1 MIAQQKPKVLLVD
14 DDKNTRETLRR
25 GLKRA
30 GYEIFLAENGLAAIP
45 ILQDEDIDCLVTDYK
60 MPGMDGLRLATSAR
74 VVRPSVAIIMIS
86 AFANVDTAVHAIK
99 QGIFDVFEK
108 PVKLREVK
116 KAIARALENRLLL
129 IENRRLRADLK
140 GREELDRI
148 VGRAKTFRDALGIVE
163 QVAPVKSTVLLTG
176 ESGTGKEIFANALH
190 RLSPRADNPMI
201 KVHCAALAEG
211 LLEAELFG
219 HEKGAFTGAIRS
231 RKGRF
236 ELADGGTILLDEIG
250 EIPLSTQVKLLRVL
264 QEGEFERVGGTET
277 IKVDA
282 RVIAATNAD
291 LIAAVAAKTFRE
303 DLFYRLNVIS
313 IEVPPLRERRDDIPL
328 LVQHFIE
335 KYNNLTGKQLK
346 GIAPEA
352 LDMLMVMDWPGNVR
366 ELENVIERAVVLAT
380 DDLIGVGE
388 MPALRGSSTERNG
401 SGEGSAPIP
410 NGSGESSAIHFRVG
424 QSLADLEREAIQRTL
439 NAVDGDKDAA
449 ARILGIGVATLYR
462 RLKEMD
468 DGKES

>member
-14 DDKNTRETLRR
+14 DDKNTRETLQR

-30 GYEIFLAENGLAAIP
+30 GYEIFTAENGSKAIP
-45 ILQDEDIDCLVTDYK
+45 ILQDEEIDCLVTDYK
-60 MPGMDGLRLATSAR
+60 MPGMDGMRLATSAR

-86 AFANVDTAVHAIK
+86 AFANVDTAVLAIK

-108 PVKLREVK
+108 PVKLRDVK
-116 KAIARALENRLLL
+116 TAIARALENRLLL

-148 VGRAKTFRDALGIVE
+148 VGRAPAFRDALGMLE

-190 RLSPRADNPMI
+190 RLSPRAEEPMI

-219 HEKGAFTGAIRS
+219 HEKGAFTGAIAS

-236 ELADGGTILLDEIG
+236 ELANGGTILLDEIG

-264 QEGEFERVGGTET
+264 QEGEFERVGGSET
-277 IKVDA
+277 IQVDV
-282 RVIAATNAD
+282 RIIAATNVD
-291 LIAAVAAKTFRE
+291 LVQAVADRRFRE

-313 IEVPPLRERRDDIPL
+313 IEVPSLRDRRADIPL
-328 LVQHFIE
+328 LVQHFIA
-335 KYNNLTGKQLK
+335 KYNALTGKALK
-346 GIAPEA
+346 GIAPDA
-352 LDMLMVMDWPGNVR
+352 LDRLVNMDWPGNVR
-366 ELENVIERAVVLAT
+366 ELENVIERAVVLAA
-380 DDLIGVGE
+380 DDRVTGADILTE
-388 MPALRGSSTERNG
+388 SNGSNS
-401 SGEGSAPIP
+401 SGEGTAST
-410 NGSGESSAIHFRVG
+410 GEASAIHFRVG

-439 NAVDGDKDAA
+439 HAVDGDKDAA

-462 RLKEMD
+462 RLKEM
-468 DGKES
+468 EAVSEPEA

>member
-1 MIAQQKPKVLLVD
+1 MIAPKPKILLVD
-14 DDKNTRETLRR
+14 DDRNTRETLRR
-25 GLKRA
+25 GLARA
-30 GYEIFLAENGLAAIP
+30 GYDIYVAEDGSKAVP
-45 ILQDEDIDCLVTDYK
+45 ILQDEDIDCMLTDYK
-60 MPGMDGLRLATSAR
+60 MPGMDCMRLANTAQ

-86 AFANVDTAVHAIK
+86 AFANVDTAVSAVK

-108 PVKLREVK
+108 PVKLRDVK
-116 KAIARALENRLLL
+116 KAIARALENRRLV
-129 IENRRLRADLK
+129 IENRRLREDLR
-140 GREELDRI
+140 GREERDRV
-148 VGRAKTFRDALGIVE
+148 VGQSARFREAMTMLE

-190 RLSPRADNPMI
+190 RLGPRADGPLV

-219 HEKGAFTGAIRS
+219 HEKGAYTGAVRS

-250 EIPLSTQVKLLRVL
+250 EIPPSTQVKLLRVL

-277 IKVDA
+277 IKVDV

-291 LIAAVAAKTFRE
+291 LDAEVAEKRFRE

-313 IEVPPLRERRDDIPL
+313 IEIPPLRERRDDIPL

-335 KYNNLTGKQLK
+335 KYTALTGKPVK
-346 GIAPEA
+346 GITPEA
-352 LDMLMVMDWPGNVR
+352 LDRLVARDWPGNVR
-366 ELENVIERAVVLAT
+366 ELENVVERAIVLAT
-380 DDLIGVGE
+380 GDRVTEDDI
-388 MPALRGSSTERNG
+388 STAPENG
-401 SGEGSAPIP
+401 GTE
-410 NGSGESSAIHFRVG
+410 NGNGTSLPFRVG
-424 QSLADLEREAIQRTL
+424 QSLAELEREAILRTL
-439 NAVDGDKDAA
+439 KAVDGDKDAA

-462 RLKEMD
+462 RLKEMEEE
-468 DGKES
+468 KS

>member
-14 DDKNTRETLRR
+14 DDRNTREGLRR
-25 GLKRA
+25 GLARA
-30 GYEIFLAENGLAAIP
+30 GYDIFVAEDGAKAVP
-45 ILQDEDIDCLVTDYK
+45 ILQEEDIDCMITDYK
-60 MPGMDGLRLATSAR
+60 MPGMDGMRLATTAQ
-74 VVRPSVAIIMIS
+74 VVRPSMAVIMIS
-86 AFANVDTAVHAIK
+86 AFANIDTAVHAVK

-108 PVKLREVK
+108 PVKLRDVK
-116 KAIARALENRLLL
+116 KALARALENRRLV
-129 IENRRLRADLK
+129 IENRQLREDLR

-148 VGRAKTFRDALGIVE
+148 VGRAPRFREALAVLE

-176 ESGTGKEIFANALH
+176 ESGTGKEVFANALH
-190 RLSPRADNPMI
+190 NLSPRAGGPFV

-211 LLEAELFG
+211 LLETELFG
-219 HEKGAFTGAIRS
+219 HEKGAYTGAIRA

-250 EIPLSTQVKLLRVL
+250 EIPTSTQVKLLRVL
-264 QEGEFERVGGTET
+264 QEGEFERVGGSET
-277 IKVDA
+277 IKVDV

-291 LIAAVAAKTFRE
+291 LDRAVAERRFRE

-313 IEVPPLRERRDDIPL
+313 VEVPPLRERREDIPL

-335 KYNNLTGKQLK
+335 KYNSLTGKELA
-346 GIAPEA
+346 GISPSA
-352 LDMLMVMDWPGNVR
+352 LDRLVAMDWPGNVR

-380 DDLIGVGE
+380 GDRVTADDIAAD
-388 MPALRGSSTERNG
+388 PG
-401 SGEGSAPIP
+401 SGENGSNGDLPIP
-410 NGSGESSAIHFRVG
+410 FRVG
-424 QSLADLEREAIQRTL
+424 QSLAELEREAIQRTL
-439 NAVDGDKDAA
+439 RAVDGDKDAA

-468 DGKES
+468 EASAAAVPDADAPPASEG

>member
-1 MIAQQKPKVLLVD
+1 MIAQQRPKVLLVD
-14 DDKNTRETLRR
+14 DDKNTRETLQR

-30 GYEIFLAENGLAAIP
+30 GYDIFMAENGSKAIP
-45 ILQDEDIDCLVTDYK
+45 ILQEEEIDCLVTDYK
-60 MPGMDGLRLATSAR
+60 MPDMDGMRLATSAR

-108 PVKLREVK
+108 PVKLRDVK

-148 VGRAKTFRDALGIVE
+148 VGRAPAFRDAIGMVA

-176 ESGTGKEIFANALH
+176 DSGTGKEVFANALH
-190 RLSPRADNPMI
+190 RLSPRAEEPMV

-211 LLEAELFG
+211 LLETELFG
-219 HEKGAFTGAIRS
+219 HEKGAYTGAIQS

-236 ELADGGTILLDEIG
+236 ELADNGTIFLDEIG
-250 EIPLSTQVKLLRVL
+250 EIPLATQVKLLRVL
-264 QEGEFERVGGTET
+264 QEGEFERVGGSET
-277 IKVDA
+277 IRVDV
-282 RVIAATNAD
+282 RIIAATNVD
-291 LIAAVAAKTFRE
+291 LIDAVAEKRFRD

-313 IEVPPLRERRDDIPL
+313 IRVPPLRERAEDIPL

-335 KYNNLTGKQLK
+335 KYNTLTGKELK
-346 GIAPEA
+346 GIAPDA
-352 LDMLMVMDWPGNVR
+352 LDLLIGRDWPGNVR
-366 ELENVIERAVVLAT
+366 ELENSIERAVVLAT
-380 DDLIGVGE
+380 GDLICAADIPRTG
-388 MPALRGSSTERNG
+388 NG
-401 SGEGSAPIP
+401 GEGAAGPADAA
-410 NGSGESSAIHFRVG
+410 AIQFRVG
-424 QSLADLEREAIQRTL
+424 QSLADLEREAILRTL
-439 NAVDGDKDAA
+439 KAVDGDKDAA
-449 ARILGIGVATLYR
+449 ARILGIGVATIYR

-468 DGKES
+468 EATVREA

>member
-1 MIAQQKPKVLLVD
+1 VIAQQRPKVLLVD
-14 DDKNTRETLRR
+14 DDKNTRETLQR

-30 GYEIFLAENGLAAIP
+30 GYDIFIAENGLAAIP
-45 ILQDEDIDCLVTDYK
+45 ILQEEEIDCLVTDYK
-60 MPGMDGLRLATSAR
+60 MPGMDGMRLATSAR

-86 AFANVDTAVHAIK
+86 AFANVDTAVLAIK

-108 PVKLREVK
+108 PVKLRDVK

-148 VGRAKTFRDALGIVE
+148 VGRAPAFRDALDMVE

-190 RLSPRADNPMI
+190 RLSPRTDQPMI
-201 KVHCAALAEG
+201 KVNCAALAEG

-219 HEKGAFTGAIRS
+219 HEKGAFTGAIAS

-236 ELADGGTILLDEIG
+236 ELAHNGTILLDEIG

-264 QEGEFERVGGTET
+264 QEGEFERVGGSET
-277 IKVDA
+277 IKVDV
-282 RVIAATNAD
+282 RIIAATNVD
-291 LIAAVAAKTFRE
+291 LVQAVADRRFRE

-313 IEVPPLRERRDDIPL
+313 IEVPALRDRSADIPL

-335 KYNNLTGKQLK
+335 KYNMLTGKALK
-346 GIAPEA
+346 GIAPDA
-352 LDMLMVMDWPGNVR
+352 LDHLMRMDWPGNVR
-366 ELENVIERAVVLAT
+366 ELENVIERAVVLAA
-380 DDLIGVGE
+380 DDRVTAADI
-388 MPALRGSSTERNG
+388 PAPSSSNGNG
-401 SGEGSAPIP
+401 STDAA
-410 NGSGESSAIHFRVG
+410 GSGVEATEIHFRVG
-424 QSLADLEREAIQRTL
+424 QSLADLEREAILRTL
-439 NAVDGDKDAA
+439 RAVDGDKDAA

-468 DGKES
+468 EAASQQTDDL